1 VEGVHVA
8 GATKL
13 QWGPL
18 DWTASTRLSMI
29 FEFQTRDV
37 SKALALH
44 VGFTQRG

>member
-29 FEFQTRDV
+29 FEFETSDI
-37 SKALALH
+37 STALTLH
-44 VGFTQRG
+44 VGFR